1 MIQEQLLLRDICKS
15 SEMGCE
21 HIERALKDKQNE
33 KFRSVLKDRHRA
45 YSDLYHCAKDLLG
58 RFEEVQH
65 QTGLR
70 SGFGSP
76 HGLLHESQS
85 NEIKALIE
93 ESTRSMARMSAFLE
107 NETGT
112 NERVQ
117 LLAQRL
123 LEAEQQTVFQLKSF
137 F

>member
-1 MIQEQLLLRDICKS
+1 MIQEQLLLQDICQS

-33 KFRSVLKDRHRA
+33 MFRSVLKDRHRA
-45 YSDLYHCAKDLLG
+45 YSDLYHCAKDMLG
-58 RFEEVQH
+58 RFEEVYP
-65 QTGLR
+65 QTDLR
-70 SGFGSP
+70 NGFGSP
-76 HGLLHESQS
+76 HGMLHESQS

-93 ESTRSMARMSAFLE
+93 ESTRCMARISEFLE
-107 NETGT
+107 NETST

-123 LEAEQQTVFQLKSF
+123 LEAEQQTIFQLKSF